1 MQLPILHLN
10 GTSKEYLS
18 SKYHTA
24 GSAVDAAIKALAE
37 TAPHGRDYYPEPG
50 AYERAQAEH
59 ESRMKRLH
67 DIYEE
72 LGELYGHTL

>member
-1 MQLPILHLN
+1 MQFPVLHIN
-10 GTSKEYLS
+10 GTSKEDLS
-18 SKYHTA
+18 SKYYAAGTA
-24 GSAVDAAIKALAE
+24 VNAAINALAA

-50 AYERAQAEH
+50 AYERAQVEH